1 MTMKY
6 ANLTKY
12 LLIWATSA
20 FTLFASTSR
29 EDLETKA
36 LSGDADAQ
44 FELSN
49 ALLTEDYHSNLSR
62 AIILI
67 KAAAEGGNSDAQ
79 ARLGWGY
86 LNQGSSLK
94 PDVELGFK
102 WLNRSAEA
110 GNVNALNYLGMAYRY
125 GTSEVRADPPKSYPF
140 FLKAAEKGD
149 KESQYNVGTALIYG
163 IGTDV
168 DVTRGVKYLNQS
180 AEAGYASS
188 QHLLGVLSFSGELGV
203 KPDYEAG
210 RMWLEKS
217 VAQDFAMSAIYLAQQ
232 YMTGARF
239 PADPNKARQLLER
252 ASQKGSTQA
261 DVALGMFY
269 LQGYSGG
276 PNPTKGYAYIKAAA
290 DKKNPAALGILGT
303 AYAEGDY
310 YPKDT
315 QKGVQLLR
323 EAVKLGDT
331 GAAVMLAELY
341 LRDIAGSTVTKEEI
355 KGYLRGA
362 AASGSQEAMSQL
374 MLLQNK

>member
-1 MTMKY
+1 MENK
-6 ANLTKY
+6 
-12 LLIWATSA
+12 
-20 FTLFASTSR
+20 AST
-29 EDLETKA
+29 
-36 LSGDADAQ
+36 GDADAQ
-44 FELSN
+44 YELSN
-49 ALLTEDYHSNLSR
+49 ALLAEDYHKHLSR
-62 AIILI
+62 AIELM
-67 KAAAEGGNSDAQ
+67 KTSAEGGNPDAL

-86 LNQGSSLK
+86 LNKGSSLK
-94 PDVELGFK
+94 PDAELGFK
-102 WLNRSAEA
+102 WLNRAAEA

-140 FLKAAEKGD
+140 FLKAAKKGD

-163 IGTDV
+163 IGTQV
-168 DVTRGVKYLNQS
+168 DVTQGIDYLTKS

-188 QHLLGVLSFSGELGV
+188 QHLLGGLFFSGELGV

-210 RMWLEKS
+210 RKWLEKA

-239 PADPNKARQLLER
+239 PADPDKARQLLES

-261 DVALGMFY
+261 DVVLGIFY
-269 LQGYSGG
+269 VQGYSGG
-276 PNPTKGYAYIKAAA
+276 PKPTKGYAYIKAAA
-290 DKKNPAALGILGT
+290 DKKNPTALGILGG

-323 EAVKLGDT
+323 EAVQLGDT
-331 GAAVMLAELY
+331 AAAVILAELY
-341 LRDIAGSTVTKEEI
+341 LRDLAGNNVTKEEI

-362 AASGSQEAMSQL
+362 VASGSQEALSQL
-374 MLLQNK
+374 TRVQNK